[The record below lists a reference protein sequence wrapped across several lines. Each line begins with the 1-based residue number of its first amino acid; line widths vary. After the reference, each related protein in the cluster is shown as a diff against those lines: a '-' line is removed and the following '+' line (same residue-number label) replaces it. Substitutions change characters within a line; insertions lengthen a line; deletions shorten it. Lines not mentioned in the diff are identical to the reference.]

1 MKTNQIPNLMG
12 IAMCAKSNNL
22 TFYIK
27 KLLNGGQDEWKLIR
41 RKQ

>member
-1 MKTNQIPNLMG
+1 MKTNQKPYLMG

-27 KLLNGGQDEWKLIR
+27 KLLNGNKMNGS
-41 RKQ
+41 